1 MSSNSK
7 FYSSEKYLDF
17 RDVLV
22 LPRFSELNSRSDVE
36 LESTLRF
43 RNGVCWTGIPIVA
56 ANMTTTG
63 TFEVYKV
70 LSRNKI
76 ITAFNKFYTV
86 DDYNMFIKY
95 NILDPDY
102 FMVSTGIGE
111 HDLLNLDTI
120 MSAIECKFICIDI
133 ANGYIDRFY
142 HFCREVRQKYPD
154 KVIVAGNVVT
164 GEAVQLLSSIGID
177 IVKIGI
183 GPGSACTT
191 RIQTGIGMPQL
202 SCVLKAVETIRD
214 VDSLNN
220 PNNPNDT
227 TTACTTGTF
236 IMSDGGITCPGD
248 CVKAYVAG
256 AHFIMIG
263 GEFAGHDENPGSIIE
278 ENGEQYKLFYGM
290 SSQYAMKHNYTDG
303 NKLYR
308 SSEGRVI
315 KVKYRGSLQKTV
327 DNYLGGIR
335 SACTYTNSRTLKQ
348 LSKNGEFIM
357 VNNQYNSHL
366 LRP

>member
-1 MSSNSK
+1 MYSNSK
-7 FYSSEKYLDF
+7 FYSSETYLDF
-17 RDVLV
+17 GDVLV
-22 LPRFSELNSRSDVE
+22 LPRFSEINSRCDVV
-36 LESTLRF
+36 LESTLSF
-43 RNGVCWTGIPIVA
+43 RNGVTWTGIPIVS

-63 TFEVYKV
+63 TFEVYKA
-70 LSRNKI
+70 LSRHKI

-86 DDYNMFIKY
+86 DDYNTFVKDKEHT
-95 NILDPDY
+95 LDPDY

-111 HDLLNLDTI
+111 HDLHNLDTI
-120 MSAIECKFICIDI
+120 MAAIECKFICIDI

-164 GEAVQLLSSIGID
+164 GEAIELLASIGID

-202 SCVLKAVETIRD
+202 SCILKAVE
-214 VDSLNN
+214 VAA
-220 PNNPNDT
+220 T
-227 TTACTTGTF
+227 TRTF
-236 IMSDGGITCPGD
+236 IMSDGGITCAGD
-248 CVKAYVAG
+248 CVKAYIAG

-303 NKLYR
+303 NKSYR

-327 DNYLGGIR
+327 ENYLGGIR

-348 LSKNGEFIM
+348 LSKNGKFIM

-366 LRP
+366 LRS